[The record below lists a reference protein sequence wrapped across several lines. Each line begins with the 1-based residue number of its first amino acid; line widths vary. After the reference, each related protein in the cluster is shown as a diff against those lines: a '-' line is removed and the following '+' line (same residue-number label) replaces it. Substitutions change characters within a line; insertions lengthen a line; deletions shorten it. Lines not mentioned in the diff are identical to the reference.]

1 VTLPVDASM
10 MTAAAV
16 PTSDKP
22 VSDRVRRMAEGLP
35 QSRPLSRG
43 YDKVATQ
50 ALIDRVC
57 VMLDD
62 LTNQMHVQRV
72 DLEAA
77 WAELT
82 ARRTGYLPDNSMTGP
97 GADMLVNIQRS
108 AMMQSDDVM
117 RAAGEQGALVVE
129 AAKAQAAELIA
140 AAHAQAGIV
149 DARTR
154 HRLDEVMQ
162 VANSLLESVSR
173 SADVLGEAHNVFRG
187 ELDRIAGQAAT
198 VRPDSDSI

>member
-1 VTLPVDASM
+1 
-10 MTAAAV
+10 
-16 PTSDKP
+16 
-22 VSDRVRRMAEGLP
+22 MAEGLP
-35 QSRPLSRG
+35 QTRLLSQG
-43 YDKVATQ
+43 YDKAATH

-57 VMLDD
+57 AMLDD
-62 LTNQMHVQRV
+62 LTNQLHTQRV

-97 GADMLVNIQRS
+97 GADMLVSIQRT
-108 AMMQSDDVM
+108 AMMQGDDVL

-129 AAKAQAAELIA
+129 AAKAQAAELLA
-140 AAHAQAGIV
+140 AAHAQASIA

-154 HRLDEVMQ
+154 RRLDEVMH

-173 SADVLGEAHNVFRG
+173 SADVLGEAHDVFRG
-187 ELDRIAGQAAT
+187 ELDRIASEAAA
-198 VRPDSDSI
+198 VRPDSDLI